1 MAGKENKEKKIEII
15 KYIMSE
21 KTVAQTASYFG
32 YKGLATVYKVLSAFK
47 AMVSDYAI
55 NHTLEETVSN
65 FEEYR
70 LTEKWLTQNNIE
82 CCKFD
87 VERLLNDYRSGITIK
102 QLETIYKKSE
112 TEIRT
117 MLSKTNIPIR
127 EDEENTNFGTGFIT
141 AEKDERIF
149 EYKYPIRRNDIVY
162 IKNAK
167 NGWEKDKF
175 PSPNGRPAIVVSSD
189 EFNSKLL
196 SIMVIYLSSKTE
208 TIHKGDALIQGH
220 YLTERFQTR
229 RALCVNIDTIHIN
242 DVDSVA
248 GHLNEED
255 ALAVDNAL
263 LEALN
268 IRKSDDSISFLNLE
282 PLVINLFE
290 KGLTR
295 PEIFDVLNTVSS
307 DFGKADIQ
315 SILDLNGYSGI
326 KSISD
331 TIDDVSSSDDV
342 DEEEITY
349 VMHSDEEYTALEKE
363 LISVR
368 AERDVYKNL
377 LEKSMK
383 MN

>member
-1 MAGKENKEKKIEII
+1 MTRKENEKKKIEII
-15 KYIMSE
+15 RYIMSK

-32 YKGLATVYKVLSAFK
+32 YKGLATVYKVLSVFK
-47 AMVSDYAI
+47 AMVTDYAK

-70 LTEKWLTQNNIE
+70 LTEKWLIQNDIE

-87 VERLLNDYRSGITIK
+87 VEKLLNDYRSGITIK

-127 EDEENTNFGTGFIT
+127 EDEEKTNFGTGFIT
-141 AEKDERIF
+141 AEKNQRILEHKF
-149 EYKYPIRRNDIVY
+149 SIRRNDIIYV
-162 IKNAK
+162 KSAK
-167 NGWEKDKF
+167 AAWEKDKY
-175 PSPNGRPAIVVSSD
+175 PSPNGRPAIVISSD
-189 EFNSKLL
+189 EFNAKLL
-196 SIMVIYLSSKTE
+196 SVMVVYLSSKAE
-208 TIHKGDALIQGH
+208 KHYDGDAI
-220 YLTERFQTR
+220 LTGNYFYNSYPVHKAQ
-229 RALCVNIDTIHIN
+229 CKNIDTIHIN
-242 DVDSVA
+242 DIDSVA
-248 GHLNEED
+248 GHLNEDDIET
-255 ALAVDNAL
+255 LNTVL
-263 LEALN
+263 LRCLN
-268 IRKSDDSISFLNLE
+268 ISSESDG
-282 PLVINLFE
+282 INSEKLCIDLFE

-295 PEIFDVLNTVSS
+295 PEIFDVLS
-307 DFGKADIQ
+307 DISDINKSEIQ

-326 KSISD
+326 KSISGNVAD
-331 TIDDVSSSDDV
+331 VPSIDDIESDYE
-342 DEEEITY
+342 DEIAY

-383 MN
+383 MG